1 VSGTKIAKLVHMA
14 NQIGDY
20 FSAMPE
26 DEAANGAAE
35 HLRLYWTPGMIG
47 EIVAHAQAGHSD
59 LNPTAAEAVAKLRDR
74 RGD

>member
-1 VSGTKIAKLVHMA
+1 MSGTKIAKLVHMA

-20 FSAMPE
+20 FSAMPK

-47 EIVAHAQAGHSD
+47 EIVAHAAAGHSD
-59 LNPTAAEAVAKLRDR
+59 LNSTAAEAVAKLRDR